1 MKGDD
6 GKMNDP
12 PAVHI
17 VDDDAAVRE
26 SLAALL
32 ISEGYRVVTHRHVEG
47 FLSALRRT
55 LPLCVIGDVHFPK
68 LSGWHILEHF
78 RANKID
84 RPVIMMSG
92 RADDASRN
100 RARRAG
106 AIALLD
112 KPIHKETLLAHLR
125 EALGTT

>member
-1 MKGDD
+1 MGD
-6 GKMNDP
+6 P
-12 PAVHI
+12 LAVHI
-17 VDDDAAVRE
+17 VDDDTAVRD

-32 ISEGYRVVTHRHVEG
+32 MSEGYRVVTHSHVEG

-55 LPLCVIGDVHFPK
+55 VPLCVIGDVCFPE

-84 RPVIMMSG
+84 RPVIMMSAH
-92 RADDASRN
+92 ADKASQD

-106 AIALLD
+106 AVTLLD
-112 KPIHKETLLAHLR
+112 KPIHKDILLANLR
-125 EALGTT
+125 TAIEPI